1 MNTFSDDCDKT
12 PEHAGIDPEIV
23 DILLEKLSTDD
34 DFRATFQA
42 DPVRA
47 LAGLGVTEAAAMVG
61 RTPQP
66 GDNFYCMT
74 TNTLASKEEIAAT
87 RAKLQQH
94 LAAAGNH
101 NVIFCFEADMVCST
115 LERS

>member
-1 MNTFSDDCDKT
+1 MSTFSDDCSKT
-12 PEHAGIDPEIV
+12 PEHAGIDPKV
-23 DILLEKLSTDD
+23 ADILLEKLSTDD

-42 DPVRA
+42 DPVLA
-47 LAGLGVTEAAAMVG
+47 LASLGVAQASAMVG
-61 RTPQP
+61 QTPQP

-74 TNTLASKEEIAAT
+74 TNTLASKEEIAAA
-87 RAKLQQH
+87 RAQLQQH

-101 NVIFCFEADMVCST
+101 SVVFCFEADKIRST